1 LFKRKIHNTPRA
13 HDLRIFF
20 FVRACERQRP
30 GCMAL
35 VTDDHVLRVEMANEQ
50 VHTMSYEEEDTC
62 MSYAEEGT
70 VHMRKRLA
78 VVSYE
83 EEDTC
88 MSYEQVHTMS
98 YADMRKLLQTDM
110 AQQQQQQ
117 RVMQQSAT
125 GDTQPPPHMTRQQ
138 SATQPPPHMT
148 RQQNATQPPP
158 HMTRQQSAT
167 GDTQLPS
174 RYPQQPQTYLQQ
186 QLVHTFLKQVPDSCR
201 KPFRVE

>member
-1 LFKRKIHNTPRA
+1 
-13 HDLRIFF
+13 
-20 FVRACERQRP
+20 
-30 GCMAL
+30 MAL

-110 AQQQQQQ
+110 AQQQQQ

-138 SATQPPPHMT
+138 S
-148 RQQNATQPPP
+148 ATQPPP

-186 QLVHTFLKQVPDSCR
+186 QLVHTFFKQVPDSCR